1 MLPGI
6 LYVVMYSAVQVCLAL
21 YGVFACL
28 REARGLRFEEQACI
42 VLGAKAYHAAKF
54 RV

>member
-6 LYVVMYSAVQVCLAL
+6 LYVVIYIAVQVCLAL

-28 REARGLRFEEQACI
+28 RAARGLRFEE
-42 VLGAKAYHAAKF
+42 K